1 MLLEDFRITENVQ
14 LIVELNAPTVIALL
28 RNTVSKSLF
37 SKMFLIKRIV
47 EKLPRIFKVKV
58 IAPFWKSYVYT
69 YFSCVYLIKYHV
81 T

>member
-47 EKLPRIFKVKV
+47 EKLPGIFKVKV
-58 IAPFWKSYVYT
+58 IAPFWKSYVYI
-69 YFSCVYLIKYHV
+69 SRACI
-81 T
+81 

>member
-47 EKLPRIFKVKV
+47 EKLPEIFKVKV
-58 IAPFWKSYVYT
+58 IAPFWKSYVYI
-69 YFSCVYLIKYHV
+69 SGACI
-81 T
+81 